1 MGEVLFKLFA
11 PNFCAIH
18 LGNMTLVMLRGA
30 QRAVRLN
37 AIRMQARA
45 GSDVANVKPVYVLKF
60 VPHDDPYFHESLRH
74 PIPSGPRMIVI
85 PEELKD
91 LKEKELGDWKEL
103 TVDEQNDLYNMYFG
117 MSIAE
122 LSQGTDR
129 WKISIALMVSFIIRE
144 FIIVKRDP
152 YLRSEEMVKDQI
164 VWQLKTFHDPIT
176 GYPSLWDYENN
187 CWKK

>member
-1 MGEVLFKLFA
+1 MGKEELFKLFA

-30 QRAVRLN
+30 QKAVRIN

-45 GSDVANVKPVYVLKF
+45 GSDVANVKPAFVLKF
-60 VPHDDPYFHESLRH
+60 DPHDDPYFHESLRH

-85 PEELKD
+85 PE
-91 LKEKELGDWKEL
+91 EL

-129 WKISIALMVSFIIRE
+129 WKTSIGCACIYISIALAVSFIIRE

>member
-1 MGEVLFKLFA
+1 
-11 PNFCAIH
+11 
-18 LGNMTLVMLRGA
+18 MTLVMLRGA

-60 VPHDDPYFHESLRH
+60 DPHDDPYFHESLRH

-129 WKISIALMVSFIIRE
+129 WKTSIGCACIYISIALMVSFIIRE

>member
-1 MGEVLFKLFA
+1 
-11 PNFCAIH
+11 
-18 LGNMTLVMLRGA
+18 MTLIMLRGA
-30 QRAVRLN
+30 QKALRLN
-37 AIRMQARA
+37 AIRIQARA
-45 GSDVANVKPVYVLKF
+45 GSDVANVKPAFILKF
-60 VPHDDPYFHESLRH
+60 DPHDDPYFHESLRH

-85 PEELKD
+85 PEELKP

-103 TVDEQNDLYNMYFG
+103 SVDEQNDLYNMYFG

-129 WKISIALMVSFIIRE
+129 WKTAIGCAMIYLSFALALGFVIRE
-144 FIIVKRDP
+144 YIQVPRDE

-164 VWQLKTFHDPIT
+164 VWQLKTHHNPIT